1 MKEEDYILFETYL
14 ANELSADEIAV
25 FENRLE
31 TEAAFK
37 ESFKTYKELSGFLEH
52 TIKNESETNAFK
64 ANLKSISNSH
74 FNTAQGASEIKKKSK
89 VFNLLKYAVAA
100 CIVLMIG
107 VTTFNQFSNPT
118 YTDFNTHEPMT
129 VVRGN
134 IKDLIEAT
142 KAFNNE
148 EYGKANTLLKKLLE
162 NDPENTEIQL
172 YYAITNIELDNFNV
186 ADTELNK
193 IIVGKSA
200 YKDKAFW
207 YAALSRLKQRKIDA
221 TIVLLKQVSEDSDDY
236 KEAQKLLKKL
246 E

>member
-1 MKEEDYILFETYL
+1 MKEEDYILFEAYL
-14 ANELSADEIAV
+14 AEELSVEEKTI

-31 TEAAFK
+31 TEVAFK
-37 ESFKTYKELSGFLEH
+37 EGFKTYKELSGFLEH
-52 TIKNESETNAFK
+52 TIKNEEETNAFK
-64 ANLKSISNSH
+64 SNLKSISNQH
-74 FNTAQGASEIKKKSK
+74 FNKTQNTSEEKKKSTT
-89 VFNLLKYAVAA
+89 FSLLKYAIAA
-100 CIVLMIG
+100 CVALMIG
-107 VTTFNQFSNPT
+107 ITTFNQFSNPT
-118 YTDFNTHEPMT
+118 YSDFNTHEPMT
-129 VVRGN
+129 AVRGS
-134 IKDLIEAT
+134 IKDLIAAT

-148 EYGKANTLLKKLLE
+148 EYEKANTLLKKLLE
-162 NDPENTEIQL
+162 DDPENTEIQL
-172 YYAITNIELDNFNV
+172 YYAITNIELDNFKV

-193 IIVGKSA
+193 IIIGKSA